1 MKTELP
7 AELIIKIKEV
17 VTNLNEDYE
26 KVENVIKELVEFEEN
41 RDCIYPDELCVC
53 IYPDE
58 LCENDLKAI
67 NELSDV
73 LAKFVEKFQYL
84 GD

>member
-1 MKTELP
+1 MRVELP
-7 AELIIKIKEV
+7 NELVTKIKEV

-26 KVENVIKELVEFEEN
+26 KVENVIKELEEFEEN
-41 RDCIYPDELCVC
+41 SDR

-58 LCENDLKAI
+58 LCEENLKTI

-73 LAKFVEKFQYL
+73 LSRFVEKFQYL
-84 GD
+84 M

>member
-1 MKTELP
+1 MKSELP

-41 RDCIYPDELCVC
+41 RDCIYPDELC
-53 IYPDE
+53 
-58 LCENDLKAI
+58 ENDLKAI